1 MNRDR
6 HARWEARLGK
16 LRFLIEMRRAE
27 AGWHLS
33 VYNNGT
39 RIGRHVESSLDSAK
53 QKARLDYAVPE
64 DFWKERDE

>member
-1 MNRDR
+1 MT
-6 HARWEARLGK
+6 HPKHTRWEARLGK
-16 LRFLIEMRRAE
+16 LKFLIEMSRAD

-39 RIGRHVESSLDSAK
+39 RIGRHLEHSLDSAK
-53 QKARLDYAVPE
+53 EKARLDYSVPE